1 VNLDGGGSARM
12 VIRGFTMN
20 NPSEKRLISNGVI
33 VDERDN

>member
-1 VNLDGGGSARM
+1 LDGGGSARM

-33 VDERDN
+33 VMREENF

>member
-1 VNLDGGGSARM
+1 M

-33 VDERDN
+33 VMREENF